1 MLITFALLIAA
12 AAVSPAIWFSWWVL
26 ADIVESRRL
35 RRAASVVSVARVA
48 RVQAAVEGCERA
60 A

>member
-26 ADIVESRRL
+26 ADIVESRRP
-35 RRAASVVSVARVA
+35 RRAASVVAVARVA
-48 RVQAAVEGCERA
+48 RAQAAVEGYERA